1 MRKPKVLDETLLK
14 KLREE
19 GLTYKEIVE
28 HLNKQGTKV
37 SVSVVRKRIVE
48 MYGGILEEIPK
59 VKTKSK
65 KGVARLDVPLEQ
77 MIRLRQRGFSYRE
90 IAYKLNERGI
100 KISPQTVQNRIK
112 EFQKKEPEIISDKRG
127 LESIPDNKLKKL
139 KEQGLSCKGILEYL
153 TNRGIKVTLPSLKK
167 RLKSIYEN
175 AGEKMPKAS
184 SKKKVLKADKA
195 MIIYQILKL
204 RDSRNA
210 TNEQIA
216 EIAKLYGLNSDGT
229 RIKRTTIK

>member
-1 MRKPKVLDETLLK
+1 MKKRKVLDETLIK
-14 KLREE
+14 KLRED

-28 HLNKQGTKV
+28 YLNKQGIKV
-37 SVSVVRKRIVE
+37 SVTVVRRRIVE
-48 MYGGILEEIPK
+48 MYGGKLEEIPK
-59 VKTKSK
+59 TKRKSES
-65 KGVARLDVPLEQ
+65 VARLDIPLEQ

-90 IAYKLNERGI
+90 IAYKLNDRGI
-100 KISPQTVQNRIK
+100 KASPQTVQNRIK

-167 RLKSIYEN
+167 RLRAIYEN
-175 AGEKMPKAS
+175 AGEKMPKAP
-184 SKKKVLKADKA
+184 SKKKVLKTDST
-195 MIIYQILKL
+195 MLIDQILKL

-216 EIAKLYGLNSDGT
+216 EIAKLYGVNPDGS
-229 RIKRTTIK
+229 RIKRTIIK